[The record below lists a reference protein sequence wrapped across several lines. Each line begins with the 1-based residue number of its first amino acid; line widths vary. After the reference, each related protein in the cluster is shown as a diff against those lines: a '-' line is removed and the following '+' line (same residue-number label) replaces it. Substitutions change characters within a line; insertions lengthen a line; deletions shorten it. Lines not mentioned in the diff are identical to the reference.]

1 MSAESAE
8 SLLFRAHDVSHH
20 SQSSENGTFFNYDL
34 FRGSVRRNP
43 SCCVSVLVE
52 GTGESLGRSRHD
64 GGFVSL
70 AAFRSPFSDFFDFA
84 GFLPTTS

>member
-20 SQSSENGTFFNYDL
+20 CKSPDNGTFLNYDL
-34 FRGSVRRNP
+34 FRGSVRCNP

-52 GTGESLGRSRHD
+52 GTGESLGRSGHD

-70 AAFRSPFSDFFDFA
+70 AAFRYLFSGFFVFETFETA
-84 GFLPTTS
+84 P

>member
-34 FRGSVRRNP
+34 FRGSVRRNA
-43 SCCVSVLVE
+43 SSCVSGLVE
-52 GTGESLGRSRHD
+52 IRSAPRTHALHD
-64 GGFVSL
+64 GGFEPL
-70 AAFRSPFSDFFDFA
+70 AAFRCPFSHFYDFP
-84 GFLPTTS
+84 GVLPTTS

>member
-20 SQSSENGTFFNYDL
+20 SQSSENDYLLNYDL

-52 GTGESLGRSRHD
+52 VRSAPRTHAFHD